1 MNRTPRRDT
10 GPAGPPPVG
19 RSRPTGSV
27 GSARRPS
34 RGREVLEMLARAAEE
49 LSRLIEAGRVARERR
64 AEARRLVMEAWLAT
78 GVAGRARPDVDA
90 LRGLLRAVDLVVA
103 DPGGQRKATEGP
115 GLLHLSSRTTMID
128 AGAAAGSRA
137 LGRGAA
143 AARII
148 ALERATIAIVHRTES
163 MVEHALATLE
173 QGRAGTTR
181 GPAAP
186 PGGREDL
193 ELVWGETEG

>member
-1 MNRTPRRDT
+1 
-10 GPAGPPPVG
+10 
-19 RSRPTGSV
+19 
-27 GSARRPS
+27 
-34 RGREVLEMLARAAEE
+34 MLARAAEE

-78 GVAGRARPDVDA
+78 GAAGRARPNVDS

-103 DPGGQRKATEGP
+103 DPGDRGKATEGP
-115 GLLHLSSRTTMID
+115 GLLHLSSRATMID
-128 AGAAAGSRA
+128 VGAAAGSRA
-137 LGRGAA
+137 PARGAA

-186 PGGREDL
+186 PEGREDL
-193 ELVWGETEG
+193 ELVWGETET